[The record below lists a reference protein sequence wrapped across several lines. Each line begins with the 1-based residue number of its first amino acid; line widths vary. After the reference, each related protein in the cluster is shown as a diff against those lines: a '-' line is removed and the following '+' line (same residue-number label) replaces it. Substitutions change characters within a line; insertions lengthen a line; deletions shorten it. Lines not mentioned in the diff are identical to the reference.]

1 MIEIIG
7 EGVMFSGDFLFYRSI
22 GRWDFPYSDA
32 TLMKQSL
39 EKILNYKEN
48 YKILP
53 GHGEHTF
60 LKDEQEHLPTWL
72 RYF

>member
-1 MIEIIG
+1 MHIYINTG
-7 EGVMFSGDFLFYRSI
+7 K
-22 GRWDFPYSDA
+22 
-32 TLMKQSL
+32 T